1 MIDAEGF
8 LFFKGRKAEKE
19 LIKPGGENV
28 FPAEVEKTIL
38 KHEAVKEVCV
48 FGVPDPKFG
57 EGIKAVCSLK
67 PGMKLTK
74 EELIAFCGSLIAGY
88 KKPRYV
94 EFIEELPK
102 TSDGIIDRQ
111 KIKNDRR

>member
-1 MIDAEGF
+1 
-8 LFFKGRKAEKE
+8 
-19 LIKPGGENV
+19 
-28 FPAEVEKTIL
+28 VEKTIL
-38 KHEAVKEVCV
+38 NHEAIKEVCV

-57 EGIKAVCSLK
+57 EGIKAVCSLNTN
-67 PGMKLTK
+67 MTLSK

-102 TSDGIIDRQ
+102 TEDGIIDRQ
-111 KIKNDRR
+111 KIKTEYT